1 LLKDVRDLFPK
12 RAAMSRH
19 RLECHIEAEN
29 IKPEIEKLLS
39 AAAACLNLINPAFI
53 PSSIL
58 LDKLLSKAQD
68 LVHF

>member
-1 LLKDVRDLFPK
+1 MLKDVRDLFPK
-12 RAAMSRH
+12 RAAMYRH

-29 IKPEIEKLLS
+29 IKPKIEKLLS
-39 AAAACLNLINPAFI
+39 AAACLNLINPAFI

-58 LDKLLSKAQD
+58 LDKLSSKAQD

>member
-1 LLKDVRDLFPK
+1 
-12 RAAMSRH
+12 MYRH

-39 AAAACLNLINPAFI
+39 AATCLNLINPAVI

>member
-1 LLKDVRDLFPK
+1 VLKDVRDLFPK
-12 RAAMSRH
+12 RAAMYRH

-39 AAAACLNLINPAFI
+39 AATCLNLINPAVI